1 MGVDMQERTRL
12 MKLNMNKYKHG
23 AGSDSR
29 LEQDYNKRSGRDP
42 RGSDNLSAKSS
53 DSDVSDVSGASR
65 TSSVS
70 RFSGTSY
77 MSVQSERPQGNRK
90 IRALQ
95 SSRSL
100 SQEGEGEG
108 EGEVGEQLGEVGE
121 NKEKKPGQEPG
132 TGTETGTGV
141 GAEKSGGG
149 SKGEKPKNTA
159 KGDRAKEKKEDLAEN
174 QEDFYQRSIS
184 ETDLR

>member
-1 MGVDMQERTRL
+1 MGFCL
-12 MKLNMNKYKHG
+12 L
-23 AGSDSR
+23 
-29 LEQDYNKRSGRDP
+29 
-42 RGSDNLSAKSS
+42 
-53 DSDVSDVSGASR
+53 
-65 TSSVS
+65 SVS
-70 RFSGTSY
+70 
-77 MSVQSERPQGNRK
+77 
-90 IRALQ
+90 ALQ

-132 TGTETGTGV
+132 TGTGTGTAGGV
-141 GAEKSGGG
+141 EKSGGG

-159 KGDRAKEKKEDLAEN
+159 KGDRVKEKKEDLAEN